1 MLTIEGTSLARENLG
16 KRPDRIRAL
25 SRALEHSKRN
35 WMGGGPRTSWW
46 RIRKK
51 TG

>member
-35 WMGGGPRTSWW
+35 WRAQNTLVEN
-46 RIRKK
+46 
-51 TG
+51 